1 MLSINSSLAL
11 LGPTASGKSNLAIEI
26 AKKVKGEVIGLDSR
40 QIYKGMSIGT
50 AQLSNEEQDGIP
62 HHLVGIISPVEPI
75 SAGAYSKLVLDKIK
89 DIQSR
94 NHVPIICG
102 GSGLYYRSLIRGIF
116 KGSKSDLDVRKKLE
130 DEYNKLGSN
139 VLLKRL
145 NTIDPDYAM
154 NVHPNN
160 KKRLIRAL
168 EIYEVTGKSP
178 TENYRQ
184 QLKENKIKLEVLSI
198 YLDWE
203 RKVLN
208 DRIRKRTK
216 LMLKTGW
223 VDEVKKL
230 IKKYPNNYLQPL
242 DSIGYREI
250 ISWLNSNHSLSD
262 LEQKIY
268 IRTRQFSVQ
277 QIKWF
282 KKESIDLTIK
292 MNSKLSVAKISNNIV
307 DKIMISLA

>member
-26 AKKVKGEVIGLDSR
+26 AKKVKGEIIGLDSR

-50 AQLSNEEQDGIP
+50 AQLTKEEQDGIP
-62 HHLVGIISPVEPI
+62 HHLVGIISPIEPI

-139 VLLKRL
+139 FLLKRL

-250 ISWLNSNHSLSD
+250 ISWLNSDHSLSD

-292 MNSKLSVAKISNNIV
+292 MNSKLSVGRISNNIV

>member
-11 LGPTASGKSNLAIEI
+11 LGPTASGKSTLAIEI
-26 AKKVKGEVIGLDSR
+26 AKKVKGEIIGLDSR

-50 AQLSNEEQDGIP
+50 AQLTKEEQDGIP

-116 KGSKSDLDVRKKLE
+116 KGSKSDLEVRKKLE

-139 VLLKRL
+139 FLLKRL

-178 TENYRQ
+178 TENYRH

-216 LMLKTGW
+216 LMLKAGW

-282 KKESIDLTIK
+282 KKESIDLTIR
-292 MNSKLSVAKISNNIV
+292 MNSKLSVGRISNNIV

>member
-11 LGPTASGKSNLAIEI
+11 LGPTASGKSNLAIKI
-26 AKKVKGEVIGLDSR
+26 AKKVKGEIIGLDSR

-50 AQLSNEEQDGIP
+50 AQLTKEEQDGIP
-62 HHLVGIISPVEPI
+62 HHLVGIISPIEPI

-116 KGSKSDLDVRKKLE
+116 KGSKSDLEVRKKLE

-139 VLLKRL
+139 FLLKRL

-216 LMLKTGW
+216 LMLKAGW

-250 ISWLNSNHSLSD
+250 ISWLNSDHSLSD

-292 MNSKLSVAKISNNIV
+292 MNSKLSVGRISNNIV

>member
-26 AKKVKGEVIGLDSR
+26 AKKVKGEIIGLDSR
-40 QIYKGMSIGT
+40 QVYKGMSIGT
-50 AQLSNEEQDGIP
+50 AQLSKEEQDGIP
-62 HHLVGIISPVEPI
+62 HHLVGIISPIEPI

-139 VLLKRL
+139 FLLKRL

-216 LMLKTGW
+216 LMLKAGW

-250 ISWLNSNHSLSD
+250 ISWLNSDHSLSD

>member
-11 LGPTASGKSNLAIEI
+11 LGPTASGKSTLAIEI
-26 AKKVKGEVIGLDSR
+26 AKKVKGEIIGLDSR

-50 AQLSNEEQDGIP
+50 AQLTKEEQDGIP
-62 HHLVGIISPVEPI
+62 HHLVGIISPIEPI

-139 VLLKRL
+139 FLLKRL

-178 TENYRQ
+178 TENYRH

-216 LMLKTGW
+216 LMLKAGW

-230 IKKYPNNYLQPL
+230 IKKYPNNDLQPL

-250 ISWLNSNHSLSD
+250 ISWLNSDHSLSD

-282 KKESIDLTIK
+282 KKESIDLTIR
-292 MNSKLSVAKISNNIV
+292 MNSKLSVGRISNNIV

>member
-11 LGPTASGKSNLAIEI
+11 LGPTASGKSTLAIEI
-26 AKKVKGEVIGLDSR
+26 AKKVKGEIIGLDSR

-50 AQLSNEEQDGIP
+50 AQLTKEEQDGIP
-62 HHLVGIISPVEPI
+62 HHLVGIISPIEPI

-139 VLLKRL
+139 FLLKRL

-216 LMLKTGW
+216 LMLKAGW

-230 IKKYPNNYLQPL
+230 IKKYPNNDLQPL

-268 IRTRQFSVQ
+268 IRTRQFSVK

-292 MNSKLSVAKISNNIV
+292 MNSKLSAAKISNNIV

>member
-11 LGPTASGKSNLAIEI
+11 LGPTASGKSNLAIKI
-26 AKKVKGEVIGLDSR
+26 AKKVKGEIIGLDSR

-50 AQLSNEEQDGIP
+50 AQLTKEEQDGIP
-62 HHLVGIISPVEPI
+62 HHLVGIISPIEPI

-184 QLKENKIKLEVLSI
+184 QLKENQIKLEVLSI

-216 LMLKTGW
+216 LMLKAGW
-223 VDEVKKL
+223 VDEVKKI
-230 IKKYPNNYLQPL
+230 IKKYPNKYLQPL

>member
-11 LGPTASGKSNLAIEI
+11 LGPTASGKSNLAIKI
-26 AKKVKGEVIGLDSR
+26 AKKVKGEIIGLDSR

-50 AQLSNEEQDGIP
+50 AQLTKEEQDGIP
-62 HHLVGIISPVEPI
+62 HHLVGIISPIEPI

-184 QLKENKIKLEVLSI
+184 QLKENQIKLEVLSI

-216 LMLKTGW
+216 LMLKAGW

-230 IKKYPNNYLQPL
+230 IKKYPNNDLQPL
-242 DSIGYREI
+242 NSIGYREI
-250 ISWLNSNHSLSD
+250 ISWLNSDNSLSD

-292 MNSKLSVAKISNNIV
+292 MNSKLSVGRISNNIL

>member
-11 LGPTASGKSNLAIEI
+11 LGPTASGKSNLAIKI
-26 AKKVKGEVIGLDSR
+26 AKKVKGEIIGLDSR

-50 AQLSNEEQDGIP
+50 AQLTKEEQDGIP
-62 HHLVGIISPVEPI
+62 HHLVGIISLVEPI

-139 VLLKRL
+139 FLLKRL

-178 TENYRQ
+178 TENYRH

-216 LMLKTGW
+216 LMLKAGW

-230 IKKYPNNYLQPL
+230 IKKYPNNDLQPL

-250 ISWLNSNHSLSD
+250 ISWLNSDHSLSD

-277 QIKWF
+277 KIKWF

-292 MNSKLSVAKISNNIV
+292 MNSKLSVGRISNNIV

>member
-11 LGPTASGKSNLAIEI
+11 LGPTASGKSNLAIKI
-26 AKKVKGEVIGLDSR
+26 AKKVKGEIIGLDSR

-50 AQLSNEEQDGIP
+50 AQLTKEEQDGIP
-62 HHLVGIISPVEPI
+62 HHLVGIMSPIEPI

-116 KGSKSDLDVRKKLE
+116 KGSKSDLDIRKKLE

-178 TENYRQ
+178 TENYRH

-216 LMLKTGW
+216 LMLKAGW

-230 IKKYPNNYLQPL
+230 IKKYPNNDLQPL

-250 ISWLNSNHSLSD
+250 ISWLNSDHSLSD

-292 MNSKLSVAKISNNIV
+292 MNSKLSVGRISNNII

>member
-11 LGPTASGKSNLAIEI
+11 LGPTASGKSNLAIKI
-26 AKKVKGEVIGLDSR
+26 AKKVKGEIIGLDSR

-50 AQLSNEEQDGIP
+50 AQLTKEEQDGIP
-62 HHLVGIISPVEPI
+62 HHLVGIISPIEPI

-116 KGSKSDLDVRKKLE
+116 KGSKSDLEVRKKLE

-178 TENYRQ
+178 TENYRH

-216 LMLKTGW
+216 LMLKAGW

-250 ISWLNSNHSLSD
+250 ISWLNSDHSLSD

-292 MNSKLSVAKISNNIV
+292 MNSKLSVGRISNNIV

>member
-11 LGPTASGKSNLAIEI
+11 LGPTASGKSNLAIKI
-26 AKKVKGEVIGLDSR
+26 AKKVKGEIIGLDSR

-50 AQLSNEEQDGIP
+50 AQLTKEEQDGIP
-62 HHLVGIISPVEPI
+62 HHLVGIISPIEPI

-184 QLKENKIKLEVLSI
+184 QLKENQIKLEVLSI

-216 LMLKTGW
+216 LMLKAGW

-250 ISWLNSNHSLSD
+250 ISWLNSDHSLSD

-292 MNSKLSVAKISNNIV
+292 MNSKLSVGRISNNIV

>member
-11 LGPTASGKSNLAIEI
+11 LGPTASGKSNLAIKI
-26 AKKVKGEVIGLDSR
+26 AKKVKGEIIGLDSR

-50 AQLSNEEQDGIP
+50 AQLTKEEQDGIP
-62 HHLVGIISPVEPI
+62 HHLVGIISPIEPI

-116 KGSKSDLDVRKKLE
+116 KGSKSDLEVRKKLE

-139 VLLKRL
+139 FLLKRL

-178 TENYRQ
+178 TENYRH

-208 DRIRKRTK
+208 DRIRKRIK
-216 LMLKTGW
+216 LMLKAGW

-230 IKKYPNNYLQPL
+230 IKKYPNNDLQPL

-250 ISWLNSNHSLSD
+250 ISWLNSDHSLSD

-282 KKESIDLTIK
+282 KKESIDLTIR
-292 MNSKLSVAKISNNIV
+292 MNSKLSVGRISNNIV

>member
-1 MLSINSSLAL
+1 M
-11 LGPTASGKSNLAIEI
+11 GPTASGKSTLAIEI
-26 AKKVKGEVIGLDSR
+26 AKKVKGEIIGLDSR

-50 AQLSNEEQDGIP
+50 AQLTKEEQDGIP
-62 HHLVGIISPVEPI
+62 HHLVGIISPIEPI

-178 TENYRQ
+178 TENYRH

-216 LMLKTGW
+216 LMLKAGW

-230 IKKYPNNYLQPL
+230 IKKYPNNDLQPL

-250 ISWLNSNHSLSD
+250 ISWLNSDHSLSD

-292 MNSKLSVAKISNNIV
+292 MNSKLSAAKISNNIV

>member
-11 LGPTASGKSNLAIEI
+11 LGPTASGKSNLAIKI
-26 AKKVKGEVIGLDSR
+26 AKKVKGEIIGLDSR

-50 AQLSNEEQDGIP
+50 AQLTKEEQDGIP
-62 HHLVGIISPVEPI
+62 HHLVGIISPIEPI

-178 TENYRQ
+178 TENYRH

-216 LMLKTGW
+216 LMLKAGW

-230 IKKYPNNYLQPL
+230 IKKYPNNDLQPL

-250 ISWLNSNHSLSD
+250 ISWLNSDHSLSD

-292 MNSKLSVAKISNNIV
+292 MNSKLSVGRISNNIL

>member
-11 LGPTASGKSNLAIEI
+11 LGPTASGKSTLAIEI
-26 AKKVKGEVIGLDSR
+26 AKKVKGEIIGLDSR

-50 AQLSNEEQDGIP
+50 AQLTKEEQDGIP
-62 HHLVGIISPVEPI
+62 HHLVGIISPIEPI

-184 QLKENKIKLEVLSI
+184 QLKENQIKLEVLSI

-216 LMLKTGW
+216 LMLKAGW

-230 IKKYPNNYLQPL
+230 IKKYPNNYLQTL

-250 ISWLNSNHSLSD
+250 ISWLNSDHSLSD

-292 MNSKLSVAKISNNIV
+292 MNSKLSVGRISNNIV

>member
-11 LGPTASGKSNLAIEI
+11 LGPTASGKSTLAIEI
-26 AKKVKGEVIGLDSR
+26 AKKVKGEIIGLDSR

-50 AQLSNEEQDGIP
+50 AQLTKEEQDGIP
-62 HHLVGIISPVEPI
+62 HHLVGIISPIEPI

-116 KGSKSDLDVRKKLE
+116 KGSKSDLDIRKKLE

-184 QLKENKIKLEVLSI
+184 QLKENQIKLEVLSI

-216 LMLKTGW
+216 LMLKAGW

-230 IKKYPNNYLQPL
+230 IKKYPNNDLQPL

-250 ISWLNSNHSLSD
+250 ISWLNSDHSLSD

-282 KKESIDLTIK
+282 KKESIDLTIR
-292 MNSKLSVAKISNNIV
+292 MNSKLSVGRISNNIV

>member
-11 LGPTASGKSNLAIEI
+11 LGPTASGKSNLAIKI
-26 AKKVKGEVIGLDSR
+26 AKKVKGEIIGLDSR

-50 AQLSNEEQDGIP
+50 AQLTKEEQDGIP
-62 HHLVGIISPVEPI
+62 HHLVGIISPIEPI

-184 QLKENKIKLEVLSI
+184 QLKENQIKLEVLSI

-216 LMLKTGW
+216 LMLKAGW

-230 IKKYPNNYLQPL
+230 IKKYPNNDLQPL

-282 KKESIDLTIK
+282 KKESIDLTIR
-292 MNSKLSVAKISNNIV
+292 MNSKLSVGRISNNIV

>member
-11 LGPTASGKSNLAIEI
+11 LGPTASGKSNLAIKI
-26 AKKVKGEVIGLDSR
+26 AKKVKGEIIGLDSR

-50 AQLSNEEQDGIP
+50 AQLTKEEQDGIP
-62 HHLVGIISPVEPI
+62 HHLVGIMSPIEPI

-116 KGSKSDLDVRKKLE
+116 KGSKSDLDIRKKLE

-178 TENYRQ
+178 TENYRH

-216 LMLKTGW
+216 LMLKAGW

-230 IKKYPNNYLQPL
+230 IKKYPNNDLQPL

-250 ISWLNSNHSLSD
+250 ISWLNSDHSLSD

-292 MNSKLSVAKISNNIV
+292 MNSKLSAAKISNNIV

>member
-11 LGPTASGKSNLAIEI
+11 LGPTASGKSTLAIEI
-26 AKKVKGEVIGLDSR
+26 AKKVKGEIIGLDSR

-50 AQLSNEEQDGIP
+50 AQLTKEEQDGIP
-62 HHLVGIISPVEPI
+62 HHLVGIISPIEPI
-75 SAGAYSKLVLDKIK
+75 SAGAYSNLVLDKIK
-89 DIQSR
+89 DILSR

-116 KGSKSDLDVRKKLE
+116 KGSKSDLEVRKKLE

-139 VLLKRL
+139 FLLKRL

-178 TENYRQ
+178 TENYRH

-216 LMLKTGW
+216 LMLKAGW

-230 IKKYPNNYLQPL
+230 IKKYPNNDLQPL

-250 ISWLNSNHSLSD
+250 ISWLNSDHSLSD

-292 MNSKLSVAKISNNIV
+292 MNSKLSAAKISNNIV

>member
-26 AKKVKGEVIGLDSR
+26 AKKVKGEIIGLDSR

-50 AQLSNEEQDGIP
+50 AQLTKEEQDGIP
-62 HHLVGIISPVEPI
+62 HHLVGIISPIEPI

-116 KGSKSDLDVRKKLE
+116 KGSKSDLEVRKKLE

-139 VLLKRL
+139 FLLKRL

-216 LMLKTGW
+216 LMLKAGW

-230 IKKYPNNYLQPL
+230 IKKYPNNDLQPL

-250 ISWLNSNHSLSD
+250 ISWLNSDHSLSD

>member
-11 LGPTASGKSNLAIEI
+11 LGPTASGKSNLAIKI
-26 AKKVKGEVIGLDSR
+26 AKKVKGEIIGLDSR

-50 AQLSNEEQDGIP
+50 AQLTKEEQDGIP

-116 KGSKSDLDVRKKLE
+116 KGSKSDLEVRKKLE

-139 VLLKRL
+139 FLLKRL

-184 QLKENKIKLEVLSI
+184 QLKENQIKLEVLSI

-216 LMLKTGW
+216 LMLKAGW

-250 ISWLNSNHSLSD
+250 ISWLNSDHSLSD

-292 MNSKLSVAKISNNIV
+292 MNSKLSVGRISNNIV

>member
-26 AKKVKGEVIGLDSR
+26 AKKVKGEIIGLDSR

-50 AQLSNEEQDGIP
+50 AQLTKEEQDGIP

-216 LMLKTGW
+216 LMLKSGW

-250 ISWLNSNHSLSD
+250 ISWLNSDHSLSD

-292 MNSKLSVAKISNNIV
+292 MNSKLSVGRISNNIV

>member
-1 MLSINSSLAL
+1 MLSIKSSLAL
-11 LGPTASGKSNLAIEI
+11 LGPTASGKSTLAIEI
-26 AKKVKGEVIGLDSR
+26 AKIVKGEIIGLDSR

-50 AQLSNEEQDGIP
+50 AQLTKEEQDGIP
-62 HHLVGIISPVEPI
+62 HHLVGIMSPIEPI

-116 KGSKSDLDVRKKLE
+116 KGSKSDLEVRKKLE

-139 VLLKRL
+139 FLLKRL

-216 LMLKTGW
+216 LMLKAGW

-230 IKKYPNNYLQPL
+230 IKKYPNNDLQPL

-250 ISWLNSNHSLSD
+250 ISWLNSDHSLSD

>member
-11 LGPTASGKSNLAIEI
+11 LGPTASGKSTLAIEI
-26 AKKVKGEVIGLDSR
+26 AKKVKGEIIGLDSR

-50 AQLSNEEQDGIP
+50 AQLTKEEQDGIP
-62 HHLVGIISPVEPI
+62 HHLVGIISPIEPI

-216 LMLKTGW
+216 LMLKAGW

-230 IKKYPNNYLQPL
+230 IKKYPNNDLQPL

-250 ISWLNSNHSLSD
+250 ISWLNSNHSLGD

-282 KKESIDLTIK
+282 KIESIDLTIK
-292 MNSKLSVAKISNNIV
+292 MNSKLSVGRISNNIV

>member
-1 MLSINSSLAL
+1 M
-11 LGPTASGKSNLAIEI
+11 
-26 AKKVKGEVIGLDSR
+26 D
-40 QIYKGMSIGT
+40 
-50 AQLSNEEQDGIP
+50 
-62 HHLVGIISPVEPI
+62 
-75 SAGAYSKLVLDKIK
+75 
-89 DIQSR
+89 
-94 NHVPIICG
+94 
-102 GSGLYYRSLIRGIF
+102 YRKFSF
-116 KGSKSDLDVRKKLE
+116 
-130 DEYNKLGSN
+130 NKLGSN

-184 QLKENKIKLEVLSI
+184 QLKENQIKLEVLSI

-216 LMLKTGW
+216 LMLKAGW
-223 VDEVKKL
+223 VDEVKKI
-230 IKKYPNNYLQPL
+230 IKKYPNKYLQPL

-292 MNSKLSVAKISNNIV
+292 MNSKLSVGRISNNIV

>member
-11 LGPTASGKSNLAIEI
+11 LGPTASGKSTLAIEI
-26 AKKVKGEVIGLDSR
+26 AKKVKGEIIGLDSR

-50 AQLSNEEQDGIP
+50 AQLTKEEQDGIP
-62 HHLVGIISPVEPI
+62 HHLVGIISPIEPI

-116 KGSKSDLDVRKKLE
+116 KGSKSDLDIRKKLE

-184 QLKENKIKLEVLSI
+184 QLKENQIKLEVLSI

-216 LMLKTGW
+216 LMLKAGW

-230 IKKYPNNYLQPL
+230 IKKYPNNDLQPL

-292 MNSKLSVAKISNNIV
+292 MNSKLSVGRISNNIV

>member
-1 MLSINSSLAL
+1 M
-11 LGPTASGKSNLAIEI
+11 GPTASGKSTLAIEI
-26 AKKVKGEVIGLDSR
+26 AKKVKGEIIGLDSR

-50 AQLSNEEQDGIP
+50 AQLTKEEQDGIP
-62 HHLVGIISPVEPI
+62 HHLVGIISPIEPI

-94 NHVPIICG
+94 NHFPIICG

-184 QLKENKIKLEVLSI
+184 QLKENQIKLEVLSI

-216 LMLKTGW
+216 LMLKAGW

-230 IKKYPNNYLQPL
+230 IKKYPNNDLQPL

-250 ISWLNSNHSLSD
+250 ISWLNSDHSLSD

-292 MNSKLSVAKISNNIV
+292 MNSKLSVGRISNNIL

>member
-50 AQLSNEEQDGIP
+50 AQLSKEEQDGIP
-62 HHLVGIISPVEPI
+62 HHLVGIISPIEPI

-208 DRIRKRTK
+208 DRIKKRTK
-216 LMLKTGW
+216 LMLKAGW

-292 MNSKLSVAKISNNIV
+292 MNSKLSVAKISNNVV

>member
-11 LGPTASGKSNLAIEI
+11 LGPTASGKSNLAIKI
-26 AKKVKGEVIGLDSR
+26 AKKVKGEIIGLDSR

-50 AQLSNEEQDGIP
+50 AQLTKEEQDGIP
-62 HHLVGIISPVEPI
+62 HHLVGIMSPIEPI

-139 VLLKRL
+139 FLLKRL

-184 QLKENKIKLEVLSI
+184 QLKENQIKLEVLSI

-216 LMLKTGW
+216 LMLKAGW
-223 VDEVKKL
+223 VDEVKKI
-230 IKKYPNNYLQPL
+230 IKKYPNKYLQPL

-292 MNSKLSVAKISNNIV
+292 MNSKLSAAKISNNIV

>member
-11 LGPTASGKSNLAIEI
+11 LGPTASGKSNLAIKI
-26 AKKVKGEVIGLDSR
+26 AKKVKGEIIGLDSR

-50 AQLSNEEQDGIP
+50 AQLTKEEQDGIP
-62 HHLVGIISPVEPI
+62 HHLVGIISPIEPI

-94 NHVPIICG
+94 NHFPIICG

-184 QLKENKIKLEVLSI
+184 QLKENQIKLEVLSI

-216 LMLKTGW
+216 LMLKAGW

-230 IKKYPNNYLQPL
+230 IKKYPNNDLQPL

-250 ISWLNSNHSLSD
+250 ISWLNSDHSLSD

-292 MNSKLSVAKISNNIV
+292 MNSKLSVGRISNNIV

>member
-26 AKKVKGEVIGLDSR
+26 AKKIKGEVIGLDSR

-50 AQLSNEEQDGIP
+50 AQLSKEEQGGIP
-62 HHLVGIISPVEPI
+62 HHLVGVKSPAEPI

-89 DIQSR
+89 DIHSR
-94 NHVPIICG
+94 SNIPIICG

-139 VLLKRL
+139 FLLKRL

-184 QLKENKIKLEVLSI
+184 QSKENKIKLEVLSI

-216 LMLKTGW
+216 LMLKAGW

-250 ISWLNSNHSLSD
+250 VSWLNSNHSLSD

-277 QIKWF
+277 QTKWF

-292 MNSKLSVAKISNNIV
+292 MNSKLSVGKISNNIL

>member
-11 LGPTASGKSNLAIEI
+11 LGPTASGKSNLAIKI
-26 AKKVKGEVIGLDSR
+26 AKKVKGEIIGLDSR

-50 AQLSNEEQDGIP
+50 AQLTKEEQDGIP
-62 HHLVGIISPVEPI
+62 HHLVGIISPIEPI

-116 KGSKSDLDVRKKLE
+116 KGSKSDLEVRKKLE

-139 VLLKRL
+139 FLLKRL

-184 QLKENKIKLEVLSI
+184 QLKENQIKLEVLSI

-216 LMLKTGW
+216 LMLKAGW

-230 IKKYPNNYLQPL
+230 IKKYPNNDLQPL

-250 ISWLNSNHSLSD
+250 ISWLNSDYSLSD

-292 MNSKLSVAKISNNIV
+292 MNSKLSVGRISNNIV

>member
-11 LGPTASGKSNLAIEI
+11 LGPTASGKSTLAIEI
-26 AKKVKGEVIGLDSR
+26 AKKVKGEIIGLDSR

-50 AQLSNEEQDGIP
+50 AQLTKEEQDGIP
-62 HHLVGIISPVEPI
+62 HHLVGIISPIEPI

-139 VLLKRL
+139 FLLKRL

-178 TENYRQ
+178 TENYRH

-216 LMLKTGW
+216 LMLKAGW

-230 IKKYPNNYLQPL
+230 IKKYPNNDLQPL

-250 ISWLNSNHSLSD
+250 ISWLNSDHSLSD

-292 MNSKLSVAKISNNIV
+292 MNSKLSVAKISNNVV

>member
-11 LGPTASGKSNLAIEI
+11 LGPTASGKSNLAIKI
-26 AKKVKGEVIGLDSR
+26 AKKVKGEIIGLDSR

-50 AQLSNEEQDGIP
+50 AQLTKEEQDGIP
-62 HHLVGIISPVEPI
+62 HHLVGIISPIEPI

-139 VLLKRL
+139 FLLKRL

-178 TENYRQ
+178 TENYRH

-216 LMLKTGW
+216 LMLKAGW

-230 IKKYPNNYLQPL
+230 IKKYPNNDLQPL

-250 ISWLNSNHSLSD
+250 ISWLNSDHSLSD

>member
-11 LGPTASGKSNLAIEI
+11 LGPTASGKSNLAIKI
-26 AKKVKGEVIGLDSR
+26 AKKVKGEIIGLDSR

-50 AQLSNEEQDGIP
+50 AQLTKEEQDGIP
-62 HHLVGIISPVEPI
+62 HHLVGIISPIEPI

-139 VLLKRL
+139 FLLKRL

-184 QLKENKIKLEVLSI
+184 QLKENQIKLEVLSI

-216 LMLKTGW
+216 LMLKAGW

-230 IKKYPNNYLQPL
+230 IKKYPNNDLQPL

-292 MNSKLSVAKISNNIV
+292 MNSKLSVGRISNNIV

>member
-11 LGPTASGKSNLAIEI
+11 LGPTASGKSNLAIKI
-26 AKKVKGEVIGLDSR
+26 AKKVKGEIIGLDSR

-50 AQLSNEEQDGIP
+50 AQLTKEEQDGIP
-62 HHLVGIISPVEPI
+62 HHLVGIISPIEPI

-178 TENYRQ
+178 TENYRH

-216 LMLKTGW
+216 LMLKAGW

-230 IKKYPNNYLQPL
+230 IKKYPNNDLQPL

-250 ISWLNSNHSLSD
+250 ISWLNSDHSLSD

-292 MNSKLSVAKISNNIV
+292 MNSKLSVGRISNNIV

>member
-1 MLSINSSLAL
+1 MLSIKSSLAL
-11 LGPTASGKSNLAIEI
+11 LGPTASGKSTLAIEI
-26 AKKVKGEVIGLDSR
+26 AKIVKGEIIGLDSR

-50 AQLSNEEQDGIP
+50 AQLTKEEQDGIP
-62 HHLVGIISPVEPI
+62 HHLVGIISPIEPI

-116 KGSKSDLDVRKKLE
+116 KGSKSDLEVRKKLE

-139 VLLKRL
+139 FLLKRL

-216 LMLKTGW
+216 LMLKAGW

-230 IKKYPNNYLQPL
+230 IKKYPNNDLQPL

-250 ISWLNSNHSLSD
+250 ISWLNSDHSLSD

>member
-11 LGPTASGKSNLAIEI
+11 LGPTASGKSNLAIKI
-26 AKKVKGEVIGLDSR
+26 AKKVKGEIIGLDSR

-50 AQLSNEEQDGIP
+50 AQLTKEEQDGIP
-62 HHLVGIISPVEPI
+62 HHLVGIISPIEPI

-116 KGSKSDLDVRKKLE
+116 KGSKSDLEVRKKLE

-139 VLLKRL
+139 FLLKRL

-178 TENYRQ
+178 TENYRH

-216 LMLKTGW
+216 LMLKAGW

-230 IKKYPNNYLQPL
+230 IKKYPNNDLQPL

-250 ISWLNSNHSLSD
+250 ISWLNSDHSLSD

-282 KKESIDLTIK
+282 KKESIDLTIR
-292 MNSKLSVAKISNNIV
+292 MNSKLSVGRISNNIV